1 MKESVSRPRPASN
14 PATVLALGFLGIIL
28 FGALLLFLPFSAEP
42 GVRITW
48 LQALFTATSAVC
60 VTGLTV
66 VDTASSYS
74 LAGELI
80 ILSLIQLGGLGF
92 MLFATSALVLAGRR
106 ISLRNRILL
115 NETMSMPGLSGAVRT
130 SLNFMLIVM
139 IVEFLGAA
147 LLAIQFAPRFG
158 LGKGIYYGI
167 FHAVSAFCNAGFDLF
182 GAAGSLTQFRQSPGV
197 LMTVATLIVVGGI
210 GFAVI
215 ADLISN
221 NLRIRKMHLHTKIV
235 VVMTVSLLLLGA
247 LLIAVLEW
255 QNPKTLAFDGARPMD
270 KVFNALFQSVTT
282 RTAGYFSF
290 WQDGLR
296 DASKVVSSVLMFIG
310 ASPAST
316 GGGIKTSTMF
326 VLLVLIR
333 SVFYGRNDVNA
344 FHRRIPL
351 SIVRTALSIFLISL
365 SLLVLGAMLLSVLEE
380 AKNFDLLDLVF
391 EEASAL
397 GTVGLTSV
405 GTWNLT
411 NASQVWLILLM
422 YFGRVG
428 PLTMMLSFSRRYAN
442 QTQGMRFAEEQL
454 IVG

>member
-1 MKESVSRPRPASN
+1 MD
-14 PATVLALGFLGIIL
+14 I
-28 FGALLLFLPFSAEP
+28 GALSSATLFLT
-42 GVRITW
+42 I
-48 LQALFTATSAVC
+48 
-60 VTGLTV
+60 
-66 VDTASSYS
+66 
-74 LAGELI
+74 
-80 ILSLIQLGGLGF
+80 
-92 MLFATSALVLAGRR
+92 
-106 ISLRNRILL
+106 
-115 NETMSMPGLSGAVRT
+115 
-130 SLNFMLIVM
+130 
-139 IVEFLGAA
+139 
-147 LLAIQFAPRFG
+147 
-158 LGKGIYYGI
+158 
-167 FHAVSAFCNAGFDLF
+167 
-182 GAAGSLTQFRQSPGV
+182 
-197 LMTVATLIVVGGI
+197 
-210 GFAVI
+210 
-215 ADLISN
+215 
-221 NLRIRKMHLHTKIV
+221 
-235 VVMTVSLLLLGA
+235 
-247 LLIAVLEW
+247 
-255 QNPKTLAFDGARPMD
+255 
-270 KVFNALFQSVTT
+270 
-282 RTAGYFSF
+282 
-290 WQDGLR
+290 
-296 DASKVVSSVLMFIG
+296 VLMFIG
-310 ASPAST
+310 ASPGST

-351 SIVRTALSIFLISL
+351 SIVRNALSIFLISL